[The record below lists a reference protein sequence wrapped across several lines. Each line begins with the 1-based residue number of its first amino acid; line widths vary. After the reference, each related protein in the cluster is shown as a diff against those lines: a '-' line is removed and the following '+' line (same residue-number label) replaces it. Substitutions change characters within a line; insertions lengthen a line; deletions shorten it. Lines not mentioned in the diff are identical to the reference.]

1 MATTANAFSA
11 WRYAKCRDDAG
22 TEHPLLT
29 SPTWWLSGFEPG
41 RVVRIVRLQVRHRCE
56 SAVRD
61 SEKFCFQ
68 KSSMSLIANNANRSI
83 SPLSVPPTVPVGCGA
98 LGRRPLR
105 PTKTRACRSKAG
117 PQPRTY
123 GRALPAELTAEG
135 RSLLARAERAVQ
147 TVDEHV
153 LAGLTPTQQRQL
165 KSLLAEAVSN
175 QHTQRRC
182 TPPPTA

>member
-61 SEKFCFQ
+61 SEEILFPEV
-68 KSSMSLIANNANRSI
+68 LD
-83 SPLSVPPTVPVGCGA
+83 V
-98 LGRRPLR
+98 
-105 PTKTRACRSKAG
+105 
-117 PQPRTY
+117 
-123 GRALPAELTAEG
+123 
-135 RSLLARAERAVQ
+135 
-147 TVDEHV
+147 VDR
-153 LAGLTPTQQRQL
+153 QQRQSVDL
-165 KSLLAEAVSN
+165 TVVGAAYRACGL
-175 QHTQRRC
+175 RRVGAAAAA
-182 TPPPTA
+182 TDEDKGLQIQGRPAATTLSKRAT